1 MSKTEPSYLP
11 YFQFK
16 PSDWLTGDIQYCSL
30 QAKGLF
36 SDICAFYWQRKCKMT
51 DLELNKKFK
60 EASII
65 LELIAEGV
73 IKVQD
78 GDVIIE
84 FLIDQYSD
92 IYKSHKRNVINGRK
106 GAEVKKQNALLA
118 ETKVVTPVQ
127 ERPLNHLEDS
137 KYFFYVGMQLFK
149 TKVSDYVKNEM
160 QIHVNEFMIQM
171 KPVTTE
177 QVLAKMDS
185 TCAGYQFNNHNH
197 VIKTFDSIAKEL
209 KNGDRFSKKP
219 DEPTKL
225 SYEIGKKK

>member
-30 QAKGLF
+30 EAKGIF

-51 DLELNKKFK
+51 HQELHKKYKEHLLLE
-60 EASII
+60 
-65 LELIAEGV
+65 ELIAEGV
-73 IKVQD
+73 IKVEENE
-78 GDVIIE
+78 VIIE
-84 FLIDQYSD
+84 FLIDQYAD

-118 ETKVVTPVQ
+118 ELKTEAPVQ
-127 ERPLNHLEDS
+127 VLKLDKPEET

-209 KNGDRFSKKP
+209 KNGDRFNKKA

-225 SYEIGKKK
+225 SYEIGKRK